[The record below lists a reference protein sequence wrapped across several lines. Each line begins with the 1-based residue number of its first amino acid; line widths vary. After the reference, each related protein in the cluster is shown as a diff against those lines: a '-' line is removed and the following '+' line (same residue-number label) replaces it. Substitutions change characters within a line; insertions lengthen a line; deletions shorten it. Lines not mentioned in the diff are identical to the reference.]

1 MMRVRAARDA
11 GDAKGD
17 KARRASLKEI
27 MDLSLALEGMA
38 PAGYPE
44 VTEALAAA
52 KGLSEV
58 VTKMDMATARLK
70 SAPSGSAEALVAQL
84 LIDNLRASV
93 DTLIPPLSATLST
106 MSTLLEAAMEME
118 RQFSGLSTQLKVI
131 EEKLKRDKQRLAA
144 AAKAVNNAVQLA

>member
-1 MMRVRAARDA
+1 MRIRAARDA

-38 PAGYPE
+38 VPSGYPE

-52 KGLSEV
+52 KGLNEV
-58 VTKMDMATARLK
+58 VTRMDMATARLK
-70 SAPSGSAEALVAQL
+70 SAPGGSTEALEAQL
-84 LIDNLRASV
+84 LLDNLRASV
-93 DTLIPPLSATLST
+93 DTLLPPLSVTLST

-118 RQFSGLSTQLKVI
+118 RQFSALSVQTKVI

-144 AAKAVNNAVQLA
+144 AAQAVRNAVQLA

>member
-17 KARRASLKEI
+17 KVRRASLKEI

-44 VTEALAAA
+44 VVEALTAA

-70 SAPSGSAEALVAQL
+70 SAPSASAEALEAQL

-93 DTLIPPLSATLST
+93 DTLVPPLSATLST

-118 RQFSGLSTQLKVI
+118 RQFGALSTQLKVI

>member
-1 MMRVRAARDA
+1 MRVRAARDA

-70 SAPSGSAEALVAQL
+70 SAPSGSAEALEAQL